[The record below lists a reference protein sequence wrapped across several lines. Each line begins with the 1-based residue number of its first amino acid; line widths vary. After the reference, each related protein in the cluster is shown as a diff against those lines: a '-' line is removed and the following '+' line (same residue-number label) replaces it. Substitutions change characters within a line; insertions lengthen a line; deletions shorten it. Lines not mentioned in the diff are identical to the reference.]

1 MFEITLLKVVI
12 GVILY
17 LAVGQ
22 LVATK
27 IIADYE
33 WEPKTPIKRF
43 LLFEACAIFGLPCIT
58 VLILAILVFSIVE
71 IPYNIFV
78 EDTDP

>member
-1 MFEITLLKVVI
+1 MLLKIIIVA
-12 GVILY
+12 ILY

-33 WEPKTPIKRF
+33 WDPKTPVKRF
-43 LLFEACAIFGLPCIT
+43 LLFETCAIFGLPCIT
-58 VLILAILVFSIVE
+58 ALILAILVFSIIE
-71 IPYNIFV
+71 IPYNILV